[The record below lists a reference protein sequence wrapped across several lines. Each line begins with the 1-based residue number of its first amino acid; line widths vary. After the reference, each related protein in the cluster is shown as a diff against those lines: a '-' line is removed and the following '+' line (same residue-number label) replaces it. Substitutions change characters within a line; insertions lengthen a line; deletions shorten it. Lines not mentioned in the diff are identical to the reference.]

1 MPSVGL
7 TLPTFVRKIMK
18 LLIIYVLYSGF
29 VFIISVWA
37 TNVASVVGAIGAAEE
52 TEVVVSCLSVGACIR
67 MQM

>member
-1 MPSVGL
+1 
-7 TLPTFVRKIMK
+7 MK
-18 LLIIYVLYSGF
+18 SLIIYVLYSGF